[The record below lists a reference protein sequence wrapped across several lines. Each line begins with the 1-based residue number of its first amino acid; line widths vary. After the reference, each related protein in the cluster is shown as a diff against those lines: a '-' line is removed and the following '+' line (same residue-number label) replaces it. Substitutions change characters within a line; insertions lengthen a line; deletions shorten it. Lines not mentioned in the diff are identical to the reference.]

1 MKKAIFISI
10 CIILF
15 LCFLLI
21 INFGFKL
28 GPIKFLS
35 YDEIAE
41 ANINKKIL
49 LEEYDEKID
58 NEYKRRES
66 ELRNVSAEYK
76 TLKNEYETRVNN
88 GSINPSSVKQ
98 SLNIFDFNEI
108 CDIAQEYAKEK
119 NVEMNFNIKNSDTD
133 VAIFPECVI
142 CDISF
147 EIKGEYIDITDY
159 IYSLEDDDRLNFEIK
174 DFELKKME
182 DVLKASFVVKSVP
195 ISSDSIN

>member
-1 MKKAIFISI
+1 M
-10 CIILF
+10 
-15 LCFLLI
+15 
-21 INFGFKL
+21 
-28 GPIKFLS
+28 
-35 YDEIAE
+35 
-41 ANINKKIL
+41 
-49 LEEYDEKID
+49 
-58 NEYKRRES
+58 
-66 ELRNVSAEYK
+66 RNVSAEYK
-76 TLKNEYETRVNN
+76 TLTNEYETRVNN

-133 VAIFPECVI
+133 VAIFPEYVI

-174 DFELKKME
+174 DFELKKMG

>member
-1 MKKAIFISI
+1 MKKTIFISI

-108 CDIAQEYAKEK
+108 CDIAQ
-119 NVEMNFNIKNSDTD
+119 
-133 VAIFPECVI
+133 

-174 DFELKKME
+174 DFELKKMG